1 MASVEHKQD
10 KQDPF
15 YLSRGARRQT
25 SAEIVTEA
33 RRSLRII
40 GTQRPF
46 TPRDELRQLFGD
58 ASTRTR
64 DRRPPSSFSLHARN
78 FEASDSRPSSGARLS
93 PLEHK
98 PKLPLSLDEDCSE
111 GGTAVP
117 KPPVAGQDRRGSGG
131 ARTRLIRARSLTRL
145 PPMTQLSKELQTKD
159 CHERTKLSMEPF
171 QQANPNNL
179 QHFDP
184 RGKRTEAPQEREE
197 PPNKHSG
204 MLQPSRAD
212 LHTKET
218 DTEAEC
224 GHGDMTGRD
233 ATDESVFWNF
243 EVLPVLQ
250 ELEAVIPGGSVS
262 EETVKHLCDACTAL
276 HNVLAERGM
285 LGRQL
290 KKRSTLLRAL
300 FRLIDLGSDQLN
312 LTLAKL
318 ILALNISGNNLLNIC
333 KLIFKISRSSNNDI
347 LFQNN
352 SIIDL
357 LLSLLQCEDV
367 YSSGESV
374 LYTVGSLKLLSG
386 NCALS
391 RLLLAKDFISVL
403 LQLAQ
408 RLIQLTDPDAPPDT
422 DHTLGGRDQNAI
434 AGHIL
439 VQLTAALRN
448 MADLSESRPLFS
460 SNEVF
465 STLCKIMDLYQ
476 DDQDVC
482 LNVARIFSKLSSYAG
497 CCYALAE
504 TPCCYR
510 LFLDLLSKHSR
521 KQDLVVRLLFTLGN
535 LAARSNE
542 ARERVYEREGAV
554 DILLGLFQSY
564 HRAAFL
570 ASKNPQHEEEDVL
583 VKLIRVL
590 ANLSI
595 HPTVGRA
602 LAANALC
609 VQLLLEVME
618 VRSVEESTELV
629 VNASATVN
637 NLSYYQEENSVVRA
651 QCTHIS
657 KLLLG
662 LLLSSNMDVVLEAT
676 RVFGNLSQIKDV
688 RHFIIENKV
697 HQFVVA
703 MLDSKNPDVC
713 FSACGVLMNLS
724 VDPENRAMLRKE
736 GAIHKLMDCL
746 RDFGPR
752 DWQLAGLVCQA
763 LWNCTEEGET
773 QNMQELLEIL
783 SLYSD
788 QTFLQWPSSEDVREY
803 QESCWELDFLPVA
816 QKLKKR
822 IQSMSVTVLEPIS
835 GPS

>member
-218 DTEAEC
+218 DTAEAEC

-250 ELEAVIPGGSVS
+250 ELEAVIP
-262 EETVKHLCDACTAL
+262 
-276 HNVLAERGM
+276 
-285 LGRQL
+285 
-290 KKRSTLLRAL
+290 
-300 FRLIDLGSDQLN
+300 
-312 LTLAKL
+312 
-318 ILALNISGNNLLNIC
+318 
-333 KLIFKISRSSNNDI
+333 
-347 LFQNN
+347 
-352 SIIDL
+352 DL

>member
-1 MASVEHKQD
+1 MASVERD

-15 YLSRGARRQT
+15 YLSHGAKRPT

-33 RRSLRII
+33 RRSLRIL

-46 TPRDELRQLFGD
+46 TPRDEQRQLFGD
-58 ASTRTR
+58 ASARTR

-78 FEASDSRPSSGARLS
+78 FEASDSRPSSGTRLS

-98 PKLPLSLDEDCSE
+98 PKLPLSKDEDYNES
-111 GGTAVP
+111 GTAVP
-117 KPPVAGQDRRGSGG
+117 KPPIAPLDRKGLAG
-131 ARTRLIRARSLTRL
+131 ARTRQLRPRSLTRL
-145 PPMTQLSKELQTKD
+145 PPMTQQSKELHTED
-159 CHERTKLSMEPF
+159 CHEQPKLSLETV
-171 QQANPNNL
+171 QRTNTNNL
-179 QHFDP
+179 QHCNARRD
-184 RGKRTEAPQEREE
+184 RTEAPPELST
-197 PPNKHSG
+197 KHSG
-204 MLQPSRAD
+204 MQQPSRA
-212 LHTKET
+212 TPQKKET
-218 DTEAEC
+218 DTEADS

-250 ELEAVIPGGSVS
+250 EFEAVMPGGSVS
-262 EETVKHLCDACTAL
+262 EETIEQLCDACTAL
-276 HNVLAERGM
+276 HCVLAERGK
-285 LGRQL
+285 LGRRL

-312 LTLAKL
+312 LALGKL
-318 ILALNISGNNLLNIC
+318 ILALNVSGNNLLNIC
-333 KLIFKISRSSNNDI
+333 KLIFKISRSSSNDV
-347 LFQNN
+347 LFQKN
-352 SIIDL
+352 SIIDSL
-357 LLSLLQCEDV
+357 LPLLQCEDL
-367 YSSGESV
+367 YSNGEAV

-408 RLIQLTDPDAPPDT
+408 KLLRLTDPDALPDHNPT
-422 DHTLGGRDQNAI
+422 VAGRDQNPI

-448 MADLSESRPLFS
+448 MADLSESRPMFT
-460 SNEVF
+460 SNDVF

-482 LNVARIFSKLSSYAG
+482 LNVARILSKLSSYAG
-497 CCYALAE
+497 CCYALSE
-504 TPCCYR
+504 TLCCYR

-521 KQDLVVRLLFTLGN
+521 KQNLVVRLLFTLGN
-535 LAARSNE
+535 LAARSSE
-542 ARERVYEREGAV
+542 ARERVYEEEGAA
-554 DILLGLFQSY
+554 DILIGLFQHY

-629 VNASATVN
+629 VNASATIN
-637 NLSYYQEENSVVRA
+637 NLSYYQEEGTVVRA
-651 QCTHIS
+651 QHTHIS
-657 KLLLG
+657 KLLLR

-676 RVFGNLSQIKDV
+676 RVFGNLSQIKYV

-697 HQFVVA
+697 HQFIVTL
-703 MLDSKNPDVC
+703 LDSKNPDVC

-724 VDPENRAMLRKE
+724 VDPEYRTILRKE
-736 GAIHKLMDCL
+736 GAIQKLMDCL
-746 RDFGPR
+746 RDFGPK
-752 DWQLAGLVCQA
+752 DWQLAGLVCQT
-763 LWNCTEEGET
+763 LWNCMEDGET

-788 QTFLQWPSSEDVREY
+788 QTFLQWPSCDDVKEY
-803 QESCWELDFLPVA
+803 QNSCWEQDFLPVA

-822 IQSMSVTVLEPIS
+822 IQSNMNLMEPIS
-835 GPS
+835 EPS